1 MTSSQP
7 LVCVFFKL
15 PPSYQLISRIHEIAW
30 TVFLPQLDRLNQAL
44 EAAWVAHPSS
54 AIKKIWSEVRK
65 SAAEKMSS
73 LQDVAYMNHETAN
86 GFIRF
91 LEALETGQGNSDAYH
106 GFLSRS
112 RVAVKKTN
120 IAQEALLKFREDI
133 RIAVSQITTLISSD
147 GSDIMSFI
155 TESSASMLELAT
167 AVEECYALLEEH
179 LEGLKEVQ
187 RQSLDENDNPPS
199 EEEFQMVQE
208 KWLMLMESS
217 GPGAY
222 RWHALRR
229 KMQGPEDSDE
239 PVMTLNNPTSPTM
252 PMDSLRS
259 HKISFW
265 RKLFRRI

>member
-133 RIAVSQITTLISSD
+133 RIAVSQITTLISS
-147 GSDIMSFI
+147 
-155 TESSASMLELAT
+155 ELAT

-208 KWLMLMESS
+208 KWLTLMESS